1 VLGVVLVVEL
11 VGAGLAAAIAL
22 ATGER
27 PPSTTSLLIAV
38 VAGGCG
44 VLGII
49 SLYRGL
55 AVGRMGVVAPVT
67 ALVGA
72 GIPVTVGI
80 VTEGLPPAT
89 VGLGI
94 GLGLI
99 AVLLVSQAPP
109 EADGRRSGI
118 ELALLAGIGIG
129 AFNVLIAGLPDGELF
144 WPLTALRLAAVPM
157 VVAVIVIGR
166 QAWRLPRRSV
176 GAASIVG
183 IFDMGGNAFYML
195 AAQTG
200 ALAVAAVL
208 SSLYPV
214 VTVVLA
220 VLLLHE
226 RLTRTHAVG
235 VAVAGLAV
243 ALIASG

>member
-1 VLGVVLVVEL
+1 V
-11 VGAGLAAAIAL
+11 LAAAIAL
-22 ATGER
+22 GTGER
-27 PPSTTSLLIAV
+27 PLSTTGLV
-38 VAGGCG
+38 VGVAAGACG
-44 VLGII
+44 VIGII

-80 VTEGLPPAT
+80 LTQGMPPWT
-89 VGLGI
+89 IILGI
-94 GLGLI
+94 GLGML
-99 AVLLVSQAPP
+99 AVLFVSQAPAP
-109 EADGRRSGI
+109 EGGGRSGI
-118 ELALLAGIGIG
+118 EHALIAGLGIG

-144 WPLTALRLAAVPM
+144 WPLTALRLAAIPL
-157 VVAVIVIGR
+157 VIGVILVGR
-166 QAWRLPRRSV
+166 QAWRVPRRSI
-176 GAASIVG
+176 GAASLVG
-183 IFDMGGNAFYML
+183 VFDMGGNAFFML

-220 VLLLHE
+220 VLVLHE
-226 RLTRTHAVG
+226 RLTRTHAIGVGLAG
-235 VAVAGLAV
+235 VAI
-243 ALIASG
+243 ALIAAG